1 MFKCSTTRLCI
12 ALSLAASAMLCM
24 PQAFA
29 SGLDQ
34 LRAFLDG
41 TRSGRT
47 TFTQSVTARS
57 GRPPQVSS
65 GSFAFSRPGKFR
77 WSYEKPFAQLI
88 VGDGDRLWIYDKDLN
103 QVIVKKLGQAL
114 GSSPAALLAGDN
126 ALEKS
131 FTLTGGISS
140 DGLEWVNAK
149 PKTNETGFQ
158 EVRIGFADN
167 LPKRMELVDNFGQ
180 VTQLEFS
187 GFDRNA
193 AVDPGLFRFTPPRGA
208 DIVGE

>member
-1 MFKCSTTRLCI
+1 MPHVRVFASFAIAAVTTLCCVP
-12 ALSLAASAMLCM
+12 AV
-24 PQAFA
+24 A

-34 LRAFLDG
+34 MRAFLDG

-47 TFTQSVTARS
+47 TFTQTVTARS
-57 GRPPQVSS
+57 GRAPQVSS
-65 GSFAFSRPGKFR
+65 GTFAFSRPGKFR
-77 WSYEKPFAQLI
+77 WSYEKPFQQLI
-88 VGDGDRLWIYDKDLN
+88 VGDGDKLWIYDKDLN
-103 QVIVKKLGQAL
+103 QVIVKKLGLAL

-131 FTLTGGISS
+131 FTLTGGVSS
-140 DGLEWVNAK
+140 EGLEWVNAK
-149 PKTNETGFQ
+149 PKTNDSGFQ

-180 VTQLEFS
+180 VTQLDFS
-187 GFDRNA
+187 VFDRNA
-193 AVDPGLFRFTPPRGA
+193 TVDPAQFRFTPPRGA

>member
-1 MFKCSTTRLCI
+1 MLFDSRKIGVALI
-12 ALSLAASAMLCM
+12 AATAMLWSACTLG
-24 PQAFA
+24 

-47 TFTQSVTARS
+47 NFTQTVTVRS
-57 GRPPQVSS
+57 GKAPQVSS

-77 WSYEKPFAQLI
+77 WSYEKPYQQLI
-88 VGDGDRLWIYDKDLN
+88 VGDADKLWIYDKDLN

-126 ALEKS
+126 ALERN
-131 FTLTGGISS
+131 FTLTGGISA

-149 PKTNETGFQ
+149 PKSNDGGFS

-180 VTQLEFS
+180 VTRLEFT

-193 AVDPGLFRFTPPRGA
+193 AIDPAQFRFTPPRGA